1 MKLSLGPVLYYW
13 PKEKI
18 QKFYEDVAAA
28 PVDIVYLGET
38 VCSRRHILRTADWLD
53 LAKML
58 AAAGK
63 KVVLSTLTL
72 IESESDLK
80 TLRRITENGEF
91 MVEANDMGA
100 VHKLEGKV
108 PFVGGPY
115 LNVYNP
121 QTLTLLASLGAKRW
135 VMPVEMSLKALQP
148 LQQARPAGMETEVFS
163 YGRLPLAFSSRCF
176 TARFHNLPK
185 DDCRFLCIDDPDG
198 KTMRTREG
206 KPFLVINGIQTQSAL
221 VYNLIGDLDSLR
233 SNGVDVLRISP
244 QSEHTTEI
252 VKLFRECMEGR
263 TSPDAAMSQ
272 MEKLTPEESCN
283 GYWHGR
289 PGMEQLY
296 LASMAEQD

>member
-18 QKFYEDVAAA
+18 QKFYEDIAAA

-38 VCSRRHILRTADWLD
+38 VCSRRHILRTADWLEM
-53 LAKML
+53 AKML

-100 VHKLEGKV
+100 VHKLEGKA

-121 QTLTLLASLGAKRW
+121 QTLALLASLGAQRW

-252 VKLFRECMEGR
+252 VKLFRECVDGR
-263 TSPDAAMSQ
+263 TTPESAMRQ
-272 MEKLTPEESCN
+272 MEKITPEESCN

-296 LASMAEQD
+296 LTSLEPVD